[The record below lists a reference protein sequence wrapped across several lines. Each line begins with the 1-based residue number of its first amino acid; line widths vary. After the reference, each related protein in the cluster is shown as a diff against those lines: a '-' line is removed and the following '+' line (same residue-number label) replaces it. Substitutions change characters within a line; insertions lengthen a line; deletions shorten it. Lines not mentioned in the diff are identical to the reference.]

1 MDMGSRLVDE
11 RQPEGHGD
19 FDDDNENDLEGDDT
33 ERLDRRDTLKCSS
46 ENVLAL
52 QRVKSLTERNRM
64 ALDKLSSISRL
75 STPSPSGRRARA
87 ATPDSRSSAP
97 SHASSTS
104 SSRLSNPPRQLR
116 ALPPP
121 PPLQRRDTLSGSETE
136 RESTSMHSYSSS
148 HHHSASTSSHSS
160 RRPITPP
167 PPGDPSTAVTP
178 FRRHRNTSA
187 PGSPDR
193 ARTLSA
199 ATLSSG
205 SNLSNSPSRRRK
217 RTSMANM
224 SFDEGD
230 SARYDTITGTARER
244 SKDTVR
250 DITESALA
258 AVASSRRSPLGTR
271 KRAALPKEFRGE
283 TRMTDDHGGDQSRT
297 NHRRRGSLDGGDKRR
312 EGRLSLEPMT
322 PYRTTNGVGRS
333 STVRELRRN
342 GAGTAGRWGSDD
354 YRSIVSSSTA
364 AVNDDAQ
371 KERRQSLRGGSAESA
386 LGLWSPGGR
395 SLIGEGLR
403 AAGLTRKEE
412 HAAEVF
418 KDRRVEWSPHDIDD
432 DGRRR
437 VLGGERERERPP
449 RASTSMADYRYS
461 EHNEEPP
468 GRPGLRGHR
477 STYSLVA
484 RDKERDLS
492 LSHREPSLTRTERE
506 QLDLDRAASS
516 LSRHSGSNNVTPA
529 PPPTPSTNVAPATAT
544 PQHMQQERYERFS
557 TASPFGTKR
566 FGPPT
571 PVLGGSFQQTEHT
584 KLMLDS
590 LTMFESHLAKIPHLP
605 PSSGTS
611 SSDLARNAQNVVY
624 AAERLNGL
632 LRLGTSRA
640 MEAQVGAEVDDSTG
654 VDKEVAEVWR
664 RVGAEYR
671 EGVRAADD
679 LVRGVT
685 GFLLGMGKVVRD
697 FTASEQQHGSP
708 SVHGRSVSLN
718 DEDLRARGAAGSP
731 DVAASTST
739 GSGRRSVL
747 DSRKSWEPRDRDRD
761 REEALRRLGAGRA
774 ESSLARSS
782 PFQATRDLDT
792 KQFETPPPHGRA
804 TQLSSAAP
812 PSGSVRRLFTPR
824 EQREHQMDAAAANGT
839 TGRLGPSD
847 SQRTLTSSQDYEPSP
862 TPASRTRDQ
871 PLGRSRTLPPLTL
884 PKPLAVLP
892 SESRKANVPVSTPAD
907 KGSSVRDRERRP
919 RVSLA
924 SISTVRGS
932 VPTFPGLTTPS
943 SATTALTAHTVST
956 NSPASPLVRTDS
968 NKPARSTMTF
978 SRPSAVSVSAA
989 LSGLQQQHLDD
1000 ERKRTVSTS
1009 AEGNSISDS
1018 AVHHHHPSA
1027 PLLNK
1032 SISTSAVERD
1042 RDRRKTLG
1050 TARKTFE
1057 GDDDAGTLSYGR
1069 GSTAN
1074 AADRSAASTILPQHG
1089 NGKRERRRTVTD
1101 IWPRP

>member
-1 MDMGSRLVDE
+1 
-11 RQPEGHGD
+11 
-19 FDDDNENDLEGDDT
+19 
-33 ERLDRRDTLKCSS
+33 
-46 ENVLAL
+46 
-52 QRVKSLTERNRM
+52 
-64 ALDKLSSISRL
+64 
-75 STPSPSGRRARA
+75 
-87 ATPDSRSSAP
+87 
-97 SHASSTS
+97 
-104 SSRLSNPPRQLR
+104 
-116 ALPPP
+116 
-121 PPLQRRDTLSGSETE
+121 
-136 RESTSMHSYSSS
+136 
-148 HHHSASTSSHSS
+148 
-160 RRPITPP
+160 
-167 PPGDPSTAVTP
+167 
-178 FRRHRNTSA
+178 
-187 PGSPDR
+187 
-193 ARTLSA
+193 
-199 ATLSSG
+199 
-205 SNLSNSPSRRRK
+205 
-217 RTSMANM
+217 MANM
-224 SFDEGD
+224 SSLDFDEGD
-230 SARYDTITGTARER
+230 SARYDTVTGTARER
-244 SKDTVR
+244 PKDTVR

-283 TRMTDDHGGDQSRT
+283 TDDNGGDQSRT

-312 EGRLSLEPMT
+312 DGRLSLEPMT
-322 PYRTTNGVGRS
+322 PFRATAGNMNGVRRS

-354 YRSIVSSSTA
+354 YRSIVSSSTV
-364 AVNDDAQ
+364 AVNDDVK

-395 SLIGEGLR
+395 SLVGEGLR

-412 HAAEVF
+412 PALEVF

-437 VLGGERERERPP
+437 AVGGERERERPP

-461 EHNEEPP
+461 EHKEEPP

-492 LSHREPSLTRTERE
+492 LNNRDREPSLTRTERE

-516 LSRHSGSNNVTPA
+516 LSRHSGSSNNVTPA
-529 PPPTPSTNVAPATAT
+529 PPPTPSANVAPATAT
-544 PQHMQQERYERFS
+544 LQHMQQERYERFS

-571 PVLGGSFQQTEHT
+571 PGFSGYSFQQTEHT

-590 LTMFESHLAKIPHLP
+590 LTMFESHLSKLPHLR
-605 PSSGTS
+605 TS
-611 SSDLARNAQNVVY
+611 QGDLTRNAQNVVY

-654 VDKEVAEVWR
+654 VNKEAEVWR

-718 DEDLRARGAAGSP
+718 EDDLRARGSAGSP
-731 DVAASTST
+731 DVAGSTST
-739 GSGRRSVL
+739 GSGRRSAL
-747 DSRKSWEPRDRDRD
+747 DSRKSWEPRDRERD

-782 PFQATRDLDT
+782 PFQPIRDRDRDLDT
-792 KQFETPPPHGRA
+792 KQLETPPPHGRA
-804 TQLSSAAP
+804 AQLSSVVP
-812 PSGSVRRLFTPR
+812 SSGSTRRLFTPR
-824 EQREHQMDAAAANGT
+824 EQREHQMDAAANGT
-839 TGRLGPSD
+839 RRLGPSD
-847 SQRTLTSSQDYEPSP
+847 SQRTLTSSQEYEPSP

-884 PKPLAVLP
+884 PKPLATLP
-892 SESRKANVPVSTPAD
+892 SESRKANVPVSTPAA
-907 KGSSVRDRERRP
+907 SVRDRERRP

-932 VPTFPGLTTPS
+932 VPPTFPGLTTPS
-943 SATTALTAHTVST
+943 SATTALTAHTVS

-968 NKPARSTMTF
+968 NKPARSTVTF

-1000 ERKRTVSTS
+1000 ERKRTLSTG
-1009 AEGNSISDS
+1009 AGDNSISDS
-1018 AVHHHHPSA
+1018 AIHHHHHPA
-1027 PLLNK
+1027 PPVNK
-1032 SISTSAVERD
+1032 SISSSAAE

-1050 TARKTFE
+1050 AAAQ
-1057 GDDDAGTLSYGR
+1057 DDAGIVSYGR
-1069 GSTAN
+1069 SSNAN
-1074 AADRSAASTILPQHG
+1074 AADRSAASTILPQ
-1089 NGKRERRRTVTD
+1089 GKRERRRTVTD